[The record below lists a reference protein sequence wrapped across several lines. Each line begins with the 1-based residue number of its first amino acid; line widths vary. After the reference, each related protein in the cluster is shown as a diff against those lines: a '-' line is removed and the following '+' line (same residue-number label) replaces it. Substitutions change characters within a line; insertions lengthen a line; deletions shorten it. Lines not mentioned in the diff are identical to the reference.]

1 MRPLPIRP
9 ASPPR
14 PSRPPRPPRPNS
26 PTRLLALFALTLLL
40 SCSSPLSPEQQ
51 AALAAEGYYRHLLAG
66 EYEQFLQGRV
76 GSDSLPADY
85 RAQLLT
91 GYLQVVAQQQEK
103 QGGITAVSVFFVG
116 TESPEHYTSVF
127 LLLSY
132 GDSTQEEIVVPMV
145 EHNGSWR
152 MK

>member
-1 MRPLPIRP
+1 MKWPLPIRP
-9 ASPPR
+9 AS
-14 PSRPPRPPRPNS
+14 PPRPPRPNS
-26 PTRLLALFALTLLL
+26 PTRLIALFALTLLL
-40 SCSSPLSPEQQ
+40 SCSSSLSPEQQ

-85 RAQLLT
+85 REQLLT
-91 GYLQVVAQQQEK
+91 GYLQFMAQQQDK
-103 QGGITAVSVFFVG
+103 HGGITAVSVSSVR
-116 TESPEHYTSVF
+116 TDSLDAYTSVF
-127 LLLSY
+127 LLLCY

-145 EHNGSWR
+145 DAGDGRWR